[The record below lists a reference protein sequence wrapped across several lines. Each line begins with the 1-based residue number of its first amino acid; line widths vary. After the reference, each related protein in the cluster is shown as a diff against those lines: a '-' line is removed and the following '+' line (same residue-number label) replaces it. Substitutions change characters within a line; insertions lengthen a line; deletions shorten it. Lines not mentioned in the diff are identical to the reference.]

1 MDLSLLKDCSLFRGV
16 EEGEL
21 AALLKC
27 MEARA
32 VRYGKGETIFHAGD
46 PAARVG
52 VVLSGEV
59 QITREDYRGNRSVLA
74 VLGPAQLFGEVFACA
89 GVERLPVRAAAAMDS
104 EILLVSCARIITT
117 CSGACLFHNRVVAN
131 LLRIVAAKNL
141 VLNQKIELLSQKTTR
156 EKLLAFLHLHGEGKE
171 GRTFTIPYDRQALAD
186 YLGVERSA
194 MSAELGKLRREGL
207 IDFHRSTFRLLK

>member
-1 MDLSLLKDCSLFRGV
+1 MDFAPLKECPLFRGV

-21 AALLKC
+21 AALLSC
-27 MEARA
+27 MEARTA
-32 VRYGKGETIFHAGD
+32 CYGKGETIFHAGD

-74 VLGPAQLFGEVFACA
+74 ALGPAQLFGEVFACA
-89 GVERLPVRAAAAMDS
+89 GVERLPVRAATAMDS

-117 CSGACLFHNRVVAN
+117 CSGACQFHNRVVAN
-131 LLRIVAAKNL
+131 LLQIVAAKNL
-141 VLNQKIELLSQKTTR
+141 MLNQKIELLSQKTTR
-156 EKLLAFLHLHGEGKE
+156 EKLLAFLHLQGEGKE
-171 GRTFTIPYDRQALAD
+171 GRAFTIPYDRQALAD